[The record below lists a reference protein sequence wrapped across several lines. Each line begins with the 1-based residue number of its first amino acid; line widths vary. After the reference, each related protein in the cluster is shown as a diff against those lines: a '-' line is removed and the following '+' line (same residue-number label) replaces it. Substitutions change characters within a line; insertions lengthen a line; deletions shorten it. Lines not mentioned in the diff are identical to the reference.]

1 MNKRCIIVHGLD
13 HMIVYCYKF
22 IYVMMLTDIIIHLL

>member
-13 HMIVYCYKF
+13 HIYIHWHTTTKEF
-22 IYVMMLTDIIIHLL
+22 ITDQLK

>member
-13 HMIVYCYKF
+13 HIYIYIGAQQQNIVSEQNK
-22 IYVMMLTDIIIHLL
+22 